1 MKTKLYKKW
10 LKYASEEFSDGVIC
24 NFANGVKDI
33 HHYSSIEWRL
43 RRWKNFIGTS
53 KLAKKRMVLHIIA
66 WGMMADHSSRW
77 ARFKK
82 QYQKYSK
89 AYWNP
94 EAQLKRTIETGDSR

>member
-24 NFANGVKDI
+24 NFANRVKDI
-33 HHYSSIEWRL
+33 HRYSSIEWSL

-66 WGMMADHSSRW
+66 WA
-77 ARFKK
+77 
-82 QYQKYSK
+82 
-89 AYWNP
+89 
-94 EAQLKRTIETGDSR
+94 

>member
-1 MKTKLYKKW
+1 MKTKLYKQW
-10 LKYASEEFSDGVIC
+10 LKYASGEFSDEEIC
-24 NFANGVKDI
+24 CFADGFYEI
-33 HHYSSIEWRL
+33 HRYFSIGWRL
-43 RRWKNFIGTS
+43 SRWKNFIGTS

-89 AYWNP
+89 AYWTP
-94 EAQLKRTIETGDSR
+94 EEQLKRTIETGDSR